1 MTITTYGNTAATV
14 TSLQGRIMARIAS
27 TRANW
32 GKWRVY
38 RRTVDELSM
47 LSDRDLADLGLNRSM
62 IERIAI
68 EAAYGR

>member
-1 MTITTYGNTAATV
+1 
-14 TSLQGRIMARIAS
+14 MARIAS